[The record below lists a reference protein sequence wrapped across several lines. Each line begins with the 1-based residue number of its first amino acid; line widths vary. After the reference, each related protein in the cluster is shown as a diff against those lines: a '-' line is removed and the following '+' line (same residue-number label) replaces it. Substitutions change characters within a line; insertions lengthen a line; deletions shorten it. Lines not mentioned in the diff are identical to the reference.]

1 MFVKLND
8 WQLMHTSME
17 DETEPWLISIKYQAL
32 AYWTD
37 ASNFNGEN

>member
-8 WQLMHTSME
+8 WPLMRTSME
-17 DETEPWLISIKYQAL
+17 DETEPWLISIKDQAL

-37 ASNFNGEN
+37 SRNFDD